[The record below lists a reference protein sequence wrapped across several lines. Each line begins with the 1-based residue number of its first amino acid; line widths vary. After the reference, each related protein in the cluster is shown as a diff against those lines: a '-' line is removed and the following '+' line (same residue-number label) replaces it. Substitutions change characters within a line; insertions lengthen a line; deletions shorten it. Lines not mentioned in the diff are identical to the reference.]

1 MESSANKEGGN
12 NQTNDE
18 KNDLITTTPTPNPSQ
33 PDGSGGT
40 AAQNNRIFEDY
51 GSAYG
56 SYGVDDDQFN
66 DLLNDHDNECDW
78 DFRKELPP
86 KEEENINQDKQNK
99 QSEVNQSEKYYEEDY
114 YEESK

>member
-40 AAQNNRIFEDY
+40 AA
-51 GSAYG
+51 
-56 SYGVDDDQFN
+56 
-66 DLLNDHDNECDW
+66 
-78 DFRKELPP
+78 
-86 KEEENINQDKQNK
+86 
-99 QSEVNQSEKYYEEDY
+99 
-114 YEESK
+114 